1 MIPPMRLTLMLHVTV
16 QLEMPPHAV
25 TKERKRNPPTMK
37 HRKMQQMLEMLRM
50 KRMMRPMP
58 LLKPRKPPKL

>member
-1 MIPPMRLTLMLHVTV
+1 MRLTLMLHVTV
-16 QLEMPPHAV
+16 QLEMPLHAV

-37 HRKMQQMLEMLRM
+37 HRRMQQMLEMLRM
-50 KRMMRPMP
+50 KKMMKPMP